1 MKILKAHICILIAE
15 IFWGLSA
22 PISKIVMNEGMNG
35 LQLVTFR
42 IAGACIFFW
51 ISSLFVKSEK
61 IARRDYLM
69 FAGAACL
76 AVMTNQISFTVGLNL
91 TSPVNA
97 AIMTT
102 TMPLLTMFL
111 AFFILLEPIT
121 WKKTTGIL
129 LGAIGVLLIVLH
141 SSNGNDKADN
151 IWGDLL
157 VIIAQISFAFYLTL
171 FKNFLTKY
179 NGITIMKWMFT
190 FALVAIPFTGMSL
203 RDFQWSAHTASFWYG
218 VAFVVIG
225 STFLSYLLTM
235 VAQKALRPTVVSIY
249 NYVQPVVACLV
260 SVALGVGAL
269 GLTHALAIVLI
280 VTGVILVM
288 KSKSRAQQLA
298 EEALKNKSK

>member
-1 MKILKAHICILIAE
+1 MKILKAHICILFAE

-22 PISKIVMNEGMNG
+22 PVSKIVMNEGMNG

-42 IAGACIFFW
+42 IVGACIFFW
-51 ISSLFVKSEK
+51 IASLFVKSEK
-61 IARRDYLM
+61 IDKRDYLM

-76 AVMTNQISFTVGLNL
+76 AVMINQISFTVGLNL

-111 AFFILLEPIT
+111 AFFILMEPIT
-121 WKKTTGIL
+121 WKKSMGIM
-129 LGAIGVLLIVLH
+129 LGATGVLLIVLH
-141 SSNGNDKADN
+141 SGSDVSDKADN

-157 VIIAQISFAFYLTL
+157 VIVAQITFAFYLTL

-179 NGITIMKWMFT
+179 NGVTIMKWMFT
-190 FALVAIPFTGMSL
+190 FALAATPFTGMSFK
-203 RDFQWSAHTASFWYG
+203 DFQWSGHMADFWYG

-225 STFLSYLLTM
+225 STFLSYLLVM

-260 SVALGVGAL
+260 SVAFGVGVFT
-269 GLTHALAIVLI
+269 LTHALAIVLI
-280 VTGVILVM
+280 VTVILVM
-288 KSKSRAQQLA
+288 RSKSRAQQLA
-298 EEALKNKSK
+298 EEALKNKPQ